1 MWRCSALVN
10 NERGEQLP
18 NPEDDPQLK
27 DRVQRLMKFLRELVK
42 ARTKP
47 VRNLRQHDNIIW
59 LSGNFLSMSIEH
71 SASGGEV
78 LLRAR
83 RISLDDAPAVPVG
96 LRGWVLGN
104 IADSASMPTLSEE
117 SSGVDVTFERW
128 LAEWRMWAKLDQERR
143 PFWLLY
149 QDLQKVLQE
158 LTSRPESV
166 ELVLA
171 SGLLEL
177 SANAAGEDIR
187 THIISQSATVERDES
202 SGDLLVRLSPDS
214 APRLEDT
221 QLLTGLHIFD
231 GTGSR
236 SLQESLI
243 DYTSPVADNIVVFLK
258 EWAARALTTTVEV
271 GDTASASRTGRALTP
286 APALVLRKRGAFALV
301 EYYEAMIAEA
311 EHDGTAIP
319 LGLAQLVTPIEPEDR
334 IAWLERTG
342 SAATVAYAE
351 DPLFPLP
358 ANREQGD
365 IIERLIGDSG
375 VVVEGP
381 PGTGKTHTIAN
392 LVSALLAKGQRVLVT
407 SEKSQA
413 LRVLRDKLPD
423 EMKELCVS
431 ITDIGRG
438 GSTEL
443 NKSVAEIATRK
454 ASFNHRASAEVV
466 DGLNDKRN
474 QALSR
479 KAVIT
484 EEIRA
489 LRERET
495 FKHPFVAQ
503 GYLGTAAE
511 IVRDV
516 VACGQR
522 YEWLPAPLQ
531 SAAPSLDLPQ
541 FRQLLALASQSNP
554 VRAQRAHQMFPVIEG
569 RLPQWPDLQRACEAA
584 ATIPAPLNPAA
595 AELLQVLDG
604 ASPATLAEIGDRC
617 KRLQFAV
624 AAVRELDPAYQGVAD
639 GILSGSAAHL
649 WSKTAKIPELLHV
662 AAQADQHVGVRVVET
677 EVDGRRAAVVF
688 NELAVAMENGQE
700 WRGRFRKSDQQ
711 KAVEELGPVPTVD
724 GQPATSTENVRYVA
738 EHLRA
743 LDCVRSAAAILAD
756 LGVSVTTKGSRALQV
771 NNLHRTVSEVQT
783 VNACVAEVRTLVERL
798 VAVGQGAPP
807 IRGLAQA
814 QAVAAAAGAVADTDR
829 AEQAQT
835 YMRQL
840 SVDIAGAFAGAVSP
854 ESQALI
860 EAIDAADI
868 DGISHALT
876 GLEIA
881 RRERD
886 EEIQLNTLSAQLESE
901 APNLAQLIRGTSD
914 DSSWNVRLDELDDAW
929 AWRRAQVWVQ
939 KQHEPGRDKELE
951 HVLDV
956 TEADISQL
964 TAKLAAERAWIG
976 CLERMTAEQVGALQS
991 YRDHVANIGKGT
1003 GKYAETFRVA
1013 ARDAM
1018 QKAQGAVPAWVM
1030 PLQQVLASI
1039 PPEPNSFDVVIVDE
1053 ASQADLSSLFLL
1065 WLAPRVI
1072 VVGDDKQCA
1081 PSEVASGALDDV
1093 FGRLETYLP
1102 DMPVYLRSSLTP
1114 RSSMFSMLRTRFG
1127 QVVRLREHFRC
1138 MPEIINWSS
1147 NQFYRDAPLIPVRQY
1162 GADRLPPL
1170 RTTYVPGGAV
1180 TGKNAALVNR
1190 TEALAI
1196 ADAIEACL
1204 SDTAYAGKTFGV
1216 VVLQGQR
1223 QVDLIQNELL
1233 KRLDVDQWEDRRL
1246 RIGTPPDFQGDER
1259 HVILLSMVIGP
1270 EKRVMAMT
1278 KNEYQRRY
1286 NVAASRAQ
1294 DQLWLFHSVTSDN
1307 LQSTDLRHSLM
1318 TYMQSTSSAPA
1329 DPMPEHVT
1337 RDSKHSEFDSL
1348 FEQRIFLDIVA
1359 RGYHVNCQVEVNGRR
1374 IDLVVTGS
1382 AGRLAV
1388 ECDGDHWHSTPD
1400 QVRSD
1405 MERERELKRCGWE
1418 FWRIRES
1425 EYYMDPVASLSGLW
1439 AELDRRG
1446 ISPGSVSSL
1455 PLAKAATAVWFPPE
1469 MPNDESLA
1477 EDVAEAELAN
1487 VIPADVPVPAVAAPV
1502 AVTVVDIPDVSG
1514 AIADDVVDTLPFVEP
1529 VVEALPVVEPVVVVE
1544 EIPQE
1549 ETHLADPSSSQASK
1563 LEVSTAWE
1571 VMPDSAI
1578 PRPDDYLFDRILAIV
1593 ESEPVSSRG
1602 LAASWNLNHPQVWS
1616 ALRKLTHD
1624 GRLIR
1629 SGTRPNLTYEL
1640 AARSGGSDPVDD
1652 SAKESVVE
1660 YISIAPRLM
1669 QTLIVSEL
1677 KSGPIDLS
1685 TLASR
1690 LRADPDAISEALE
1703 ILVSMGLVEFVNDRY
1718 ALPGESE
1725 SAETALPPAD
1735 RNSAKAVLTAAAW
1748 MGPITIPRGRR
1759 ITRLPA
1765 DQLTAILAELV
1776 SEGLLRKQSS
1786 SDGDEWARP

>member
-1 MWRCSALVN
+1 
-10 NERGEQLP
+10 
-18 NPEDDPQLK
+18 
-27 DRVQRLMKFLRELVK
+27 
-42 ARTKP
+42 
-47 VRNLRQHDNIIW
+47 
-59 LSGNFLSMSIEH
+59 
-71 SASGGEV
+71 
-78 LLRAR
+78 
-83 RISLDDAPAVPVG
+83 
-96 LRGWVLGN
+96 
-104 IADSASMPTLSEE
+104 
-117 SSGVDVTFERW
+117 
-128 LAEWRMWAKLDQERR
+128 
-143 PFWLLY
+143 
-149 QDLQKVLQE
+149 
-158 LTSRPESV
+158 
-166 ELVLA
+166 
-171 SGLLEL
+171 
-177 SANAAGEDIR
+177 
-187 THIISQSATVERDES
+187 
-202 SGDLLVRLSPDS
+202 
-214 APRLEDT
+214 
-221 QLLTGLHIFD
+221 
-231 GTGSR
+231 
-236 SLQESLI
+236 
-243 DYTSPVADNIVVFLK
+243 
-258 EWAARALTTTVEV
+258 
-271 GDTASASRTGRALTP
+271 
-286 APALVLRKRGAFALV
+286 
-301 EYYEAMIAEA
+301 
-311 EHDGTAIP
+311 
-319 LGLAQLVTPIEPEDR
+319 
-334 IAWLERTG
+334 
-342 SAATVAYAE
+342 
-351 DPLFPLP
+351 
-358 ANREQGD
+358 
-365 IIERLIGDSG
+365 
-375 VVVEGP
+375 
-381 PGTGKTHTIAN
+381 
-392 LVSALLAKGQRVLVT
+392 
-407 SEKSQA
+407 
-413 LRVLRDKLPD
+413 
-423 EMKELCVS
+423 
-431 ITDIGRG
+431 
-438 GSTEL
+438 
-443 NKSVAEIATRK
+443 
-454 ASFNHRASAEVV
+454 
-466 DGLNDKRN
+466 
-474 QALSR
+474 
-479 KAVIT
+479 
-484 EEIRA
+484 
-489 LRERET
+489 
-495 FKHPFVAQ
+495 
-503 GYLGTAAE
+503 
-511 IVRDV
+511 
-516 VACGQR
+516 
-522 YEWLPAPLQ
+522 
-531 SAAPSLDLPQ
+531 
-541 FRQLLALASQSNP
+541 
-554 VRAQRAHQMFPVIEG
+554 
-569 RLPQWPDLQRACEAA
+569 
-584 ATIPAPLNPAA
+584 
-595 AELLQVLDG
+595 
-604 ASPATLAEIGDRC
+604 
-617 KRLQFAV
+617 
-624 AAVRELDPAYQGVAD
+624 
-639 GILSGSAAHL
+639 
-649 WSKTAKIPELLHV
+649 
-662 AAQADQHVGVRVVET
+662 
-677 EVDGRRAAVVF
+677 
-688 NELAVAMENGQE
+688 
-700 WRGRFRKSDQQ
+700 
-711 KAVEELGPVPTVD
+711 
-724 GQPATSTENVRYVA
+724 
-738 EHLRA
+738 
-743 LDCVRSAAAILAD
+743 
-756 LGVSVTTKGSRALQV
+756 
-771 NNLHRTVSEVQT
+771 
-783 VNACVAEVRTLVERL
+783 
-798 VAVGQGAPP
+798 
-807 IRGLAQA
+807 
-814 QAVAAAAGAVADTDR
+814 
-829 AEQAQT
+829 
-835 YMRQL
+835 
-840 SVDIAGAFAGAVSP
+840 
-854 ESQALI
+854 
-860 EAIDAADI
+860 
-868 DGISHALT
+868 
-876 GLEIA
+876 
-881 RRERD
+881 
-886 EEIQLNTLSAQLESE
+886 
-901 APNLAQLIRGTSD
+901 
-914 DSSWNVRLDELDDAW
+914 
-929 AWRRAQVWVQ
+929 
-939 KQHEPGRDKELE
+939 
-951 HVLDV
+951 
-956 TEADISQL
+956 
-964 TAKLAAERAWIG
+964 
-976 CLERMTAEQVGALQS
+976 MTAEQVGALQS

-1270 EKRVMAMT
+1270 EQRVMAMT

-1455 PLAKAATAVWFPPE
+1455 PLAKAATAVWVPPV

-1502 AVTVVDIPDVSG
+1502 AVTVVDIPEVSG

-1725 SAETALPPAD
+1725 SAEPALPPAD